1 MKNAA
6 FIGTFAA
13 LLLASSLAAAQQGI
27 AVSPQPF
34 VGTLPIAPAA
44 APSASA
50 ATTVVMAP
58 PVASFEV
65 KTSDR
70 SVREALS
77 RWAKAAG
84 WVHEPAHWALDK
96 DFPIAAAAGPEV
108 FGPDFKGAVRVLLSS
123 TELTDRPV
131 QPCFYT
137 NHVVRVIPKAE
148 LCDKTAD

>member
-1 MKNAA
+1 MRMKNALS
-6 FIGTFAA
+6 AA
-13 LLLASSLAAAQQGI
+13 LLLASSLASAQQGI

-34 VGTLPIAPAA
+34 VSNLPIAPAA
-44 APSASA
+44 PAG
-50 ATTVVMAP
+50 TVANVVIAP
-58 PVASFEV
+58 PVAPQLRFAV
-65 KTSDR
+65 TSADR

-84 WVHEPAHWALDK
+84 WSHEPAHWALDR
-96 DFPIAAAAGPEV
+96 DFPIAAAAGPEI
-108 FGPDFKGAVRVLLSS
+108 FGLDFKGAVRILLSS
-123 TELTDRPV
+123 TDLTDRPV